1 MLSRTLTFVM
11 QVEMIK
17 ADSFHARH
25 STADL
30 KKNETEPEKNFHN
43 HIASLLML
51 LRFFTL
57 DYCSTRLATSLQV
70 AFKKFSSLQ
79 N

>member
-17 ADSFHARH
+17 ADSFHAHH
-25 STADL
+25 STVDL
-30 KKNETEPEKNFHN
+30 KKNGTELEQKFSQPY
-43 HIASLLML
+43 SCLLML
-51 LRFFTL
+51 LRFFNL
-57 DYCSTRLATSLQV
+57 DHCGTRLVTSLQV

>member
-17 ADSFHARH
+17 ADSFHAHH

-30 KKNETEPEKNFHN
+30 KKNETEPEK
-43 HIASLLML
+43 
-51 LRFFTL
+51 
-57 DYCSTRLATSLQV
+57 
-70 AFKKFSSLQ
+70 KFPQ
-79 N
+79 PYN